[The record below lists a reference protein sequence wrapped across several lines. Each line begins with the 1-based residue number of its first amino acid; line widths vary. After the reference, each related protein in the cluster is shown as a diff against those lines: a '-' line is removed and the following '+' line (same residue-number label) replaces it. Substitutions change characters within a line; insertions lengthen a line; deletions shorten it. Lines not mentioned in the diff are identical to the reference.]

1 MPIDEWFYYIFAFVC
16 FFKSVAENHIS
27 SWATASHD
35 GWRIVSDHISYYENS
50 ND

>member
-1 MPIDEWFYYIFAFVC
+1 MNAFIYNIFAFVR
-16 FFKSVAENHIS
+16 FSKSVAENHIS